1 MNKQLTSITFFTI
14 ALLAFGFSALN
25 FDNPAI
31 LENKKAYIAIAGGVA
46 LAAIYIRSR
55 RKEK

>member
-31 LENKKAYIAIAGGVA
+31 LENKKAYIALAGGVA
-46 LAAIYIRSR
+46 LAVIYIRSR

>member
-14 ALLAFGFSALN
+14 ALLAFGFSALD

-46 LAAIYIRSR
+46 LAVIYIRSR